1 MGIINEL
8 KDIVALSKEAGISLS
23 ESISLYKMYQKDS
36 SEDKK
41 PDAEE
46 KQEPKK
52 TEEQDTGKEQPEGA
66 PENEPQPEHKDNV
79 IDYKSK
85 YEEIEKKLEKL
96 QQENA
101 ARDISGSETKK
112 SDEDIIN
119 DITRSFM

>member
-1 MGIINEL
+1 MGIIEEL

-36 SEDKK
+36 SEDEK
-41 PDAEE
+41 PDAME
-46 KQEPKK
+46 KQGPEN

-66 PENEPQPEHKDNV
+66 PENEHQPEHKDNV

-85 YEEIEKKLEKL
+85 YEEVERKLENL
-96 QQENA
+96 QKENT
-101 ARDISGSETKK
+101 ARDISGSTNQK
-112 SDEDIIN
+112 SDIDIIN

>member
-1 MGIINEL
+1 MSIFEEL
-8 KDIVALSKEAGISLS
+8 KDIVALSKETGITLS
-23 ESISLYKMYQKDS
+23 ESINLYRMYQKDS

-41 PDAEE
+41 PDAKE
-46 KQEPKK
+46 KQEPEK
-52 TEEQDTGKEQPEGA
+52 TEEQSDGKEQPDTA
-66 PENEPQPEHKDNV
+66 LQNEPQPEHKDNV

-101 ARDISGSETKK
+101 ARDISGSENKK

>member
-1 MGIINEL
+1 MGIIDEL

-41 PDAEE
+41 PDAKE
-46 KQEPKK
+46 KQGPEK

-85 YEEIEKKLEKL
+85 YEEIEEKLEKL
-96 QQENA
+96 QQENV